1 MIWTL
6 YIYVSKDVRKLGY
19 FLKPQEICKQKILG
33 NTDLEEHIPNEHAL
47 IIYVKKN
54 ALDV

>member
-1 MIWTL
+1 
-6 YIYVSKDVRKLGY
+6 VSKDVRILGY
-19 FLKPQEICKQKILG
+19 FSKPQEACKHKIFG

-47 IIYVKKN
+47 IVYIEKN